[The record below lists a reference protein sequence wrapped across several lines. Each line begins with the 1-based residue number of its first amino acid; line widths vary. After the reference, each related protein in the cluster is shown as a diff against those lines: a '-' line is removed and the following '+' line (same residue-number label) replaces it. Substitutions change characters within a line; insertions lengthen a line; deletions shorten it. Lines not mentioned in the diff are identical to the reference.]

1 MVRIKKPTKDEMS
14 QDWNSK
20 EPRELAYEIAH
31 YMGGKWPERHVRQVP
46 LTLEGAPLLAEELFE
61 VTQLNPTLLNEMT
74 VKTRLLFL
82 EVYLDDI
89 QDVYSE
95 VMESLVA
102 NPKADAVDRVTY
114 NTLRK
119 FKHLSVSLGFKA
131 VSDTC
136 QEAFDHPHS
145 ELDEWPEVAPDDRP
159 GCYCTLDVATFTR
172 SDPLRRTETEPEPEP
187 EPEPETETEIEP
199 ETEPKPSRPHEFTPR
214 PLPARLTAASTALVK
229 RIVDAEGELPPVTAQ
244 PSQSHQPSPA
254 QPSPACQSGPAPP
267 CSRLSTPLPMPS
279 RGRRRSLA
287 SSEWPSSSTM
297 RYARKNAPHPTPP
310 HPPPPPSS

>member
-1 MVRIKKPTKDEMS
+1 VGSHLGERPWTMVRIKKPTKDEMS

-20 EPRELAYEIAH
+20 EPRELAHEIAH
-31 YMGGKWPERHVRQVP
+31 FMGGKWPERRVRQVP
-46 LTLEGAPLLAEELFE
+46 LTLEGAPLLADELFE
-61 VTQLNPTLLNEMT
+61 VTQLNPTLLNEMS

-102 NPKADAVDRVTY
+102 NPRSDAVDRVTY
-114 NTLRK
+114 NSLRK

-172 SDPLRRTETEPEPEP
+172 
-187 EPEPETETEIEP
+187 
-199 ETEPKPSRPHEFTPR
+199 
-214 PLPARLTAASTALVK
+214 LTAASTALVK
-229 RIVDAEGELPPVTAQ
+229 RIVDAEGELPPEAE
-244 PSQSHQPSPA
+244 
-254 QPSPACQSGPAPP
+254 
-267 CSRLSTPLPMPS
+267 SRII
-279 RGRRRSLA
+279 RVA
-287 SSEWPSSSTM
+287 KQFYYEDV
-297 RYARKNAPHPTPP
+297 
-310 HPPPPPSS
+310 

>member
-20 EPRELAYEIAH
+20 EPRELAHEIAH
-31 YMGGKWPERHVRQVP
+31 FMGGKWPERRVRQVP
-46 LTLEGAPLLAEELFE
+46 LTLEGAPLLADELFE

-136 QEAFDHPHS
+136 QEAFDHAHS

-172 SDPLRRTETEPEPEP
+172 SAPPRRTKTEPEPEP
-187 EPEPETETEIEP
+187 EPEPETETETETETEIEP
-199 ETEPKPSRPHEFTPR
+199 EPEPEPKS
-214 PLPARLTAASTALVK
+214 
-229 RIVDAEGELPPVTAQ
+229 
-244 PSQSHQPSPA
+244 
-254 QPSPACQSGPAPP
+254 
-267 CSRLSTPLPMPS
+267 
-279 RGRRRSLA
+279 
-287 SSEWPSSSTM
+287 
-297 RYARKNAPHPTPP
+297 
-310 HPPPPPSS
+310 